1 MDLKLFEELAV
12 AGGELALRY
21 FGRVERQ
28 LKADRT
34 IVTQADV
41 EVEKLIADGIRT
53 HFPQHAIL
61 GEETAA
67 SSGSSSDYVWAI
79 DPIDG
84 TQGFSFGF
92 PSWAVSIGLLHDGR
106 PAYGAVYLPV
116 VGDLYLAEPGASY
129 LNGKRLERTLE
140 RPIDEHSYVM
150 VPESIHHSYTYDWV
164 GDILSF
170 GAVATH
176 CCYVARGS
184 AVGSVCRPC
193 IWDLAAGAAIMEG
206 VGIVTR
212 YADASEIDWVELF
225 DGSRFRQATIAARP
239 GHWDHIA
246 RSFRRRP

>member
-1 MDLKLFEELAV
+1 MDLKLLEELVV
-12 AGGELALRY
+12 AGGEIGLRH
-21 FGRVERQ
+21 FGCVERQ

-41 EVEKLIADGIRT
+41 EVEELIAERIRT
-53 HFPQHAIL
+53 HFPRHSIL
-61 GEETAA
+61 GEETSA
-67 SSGSSSDYVWAI
+67 SSIISSDYVWAI

-92 PSWAVSIGLLHDGR
+92 PSWAVSVGLLQGGR
-106 PAYGAVYLPV
+106 PAYGAIFLPV
-116 VGDLYLAEPGASY
+116 VGDLYMAEPGAAY
-129 LNGKRLERTLE
+129 LNGRRLEQIPE
-140 RPIDEHSYVM
+140 RPLDEHSYVM
-150 VPESIHHSYTYDWV
+150 VPESIHHSYVYDWV

-193 IWDLAAGAAIMEG
+193 IWDLAAGTAIMQEA
-206 VGIVTR
+206 GIVTR
-212 YADASEIDWVELF
+212 YADGSDINWMELF

-239 GHWDHIA
+239 GHWDQVA
-246 RSFRRRP
+246 RSFKRRL